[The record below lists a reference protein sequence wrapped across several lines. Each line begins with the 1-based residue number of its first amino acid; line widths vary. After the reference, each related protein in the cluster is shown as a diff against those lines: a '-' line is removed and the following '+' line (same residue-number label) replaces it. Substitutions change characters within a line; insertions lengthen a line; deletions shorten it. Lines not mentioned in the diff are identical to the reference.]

1 MCFMWCH
8 VRHLRPKKNNATK
21 ITAKDREFGMTPN
34 YDGIN
39 FPVKVSDIGKIE
51 RMNEIN
57 LTVLGYKGK
66 KQFYPIRV
74 SKGEYKDSM
83 ELPLLGDGKG
93 NLHYVLIKDVN
104 RLLFS
109 VTKGTNKKHF
119 CLHCFHNCSS
129 EELHEKHKETCI
141 QVNGVPAT
149 KLPKEGTKIKF
160 KNYKHQVPAPFVIYA
175 DFESILVPDKER
187 KMDETSDES
196 HTTRYQTHQ
205 ACSYGMKRVCYYDDW
220 YSGEYK
226 SYIGKDAARNFIQA
240 VLYEAKICNRIM
252 KTQFN
257 KPMKLTEEEEY
268 QNADYCHICTKWLD
282 DNDAVR
288 DHCHVTGK
296 FRGAAHSKCNL
307 NYKLTYKIP
316 VVFHN
321 LRGYDSHLIMQEIGG
336 FGLEVNVIPNNMEKY
351 MSFSLGKQF
360 MASSLEALAVNL
372 SQEYFKLVG
381 QRWKGEDF
389 ELVTKKG
396 IFPYEYLDSIN
407 KSNVKKLPSKD
418 EFYSTLYESGVS
430 TALTAT
436 NEHTLPLFLSDYPGN
451 DKSQPINVRLTQRK
465 PYRSP
470 VTTSNRCN
478 VIEVPID
485 YKQNTHSSTM
495 LKNQSRSREF
505 VPNIVLTNVM
515 SLLPKIDEIRVF
527 TETHSIDLFFIS
539 ETWLKSNV
547 GDDQLILPGYNL
559 KRLDRRIGIHG
570 GVCLFSNSKYKT
582 SHLYNLECPN
592 LEVMWVYGRTARL
605 HRGVSCIVTATIYHP
620 PSSDD
625 NEILEYL
632 IASLTRV
639 ESLYPGCGLILAGDF
654 NRLDIK
660 QLRINFGLKQL
671 VKIPTRGGNT
681 LDLVLTNLDPFYLSD
696 SIIAFPPFGLSDHSV
711 IAVSPR
717 LRDPKSNQKK
727 VVYKR
732 DMRPSRKA
740 MFGRYLSQIDWSFLD
755 SLESVEVKNQL
766 FTDMLSFGLFYIL
779 PEKRLLVHSND
790 HPWINE
796 DLRRL
801 IQLRQRAFEDKSR

>member
-1 MCFMWCH
+1 VHFKSKSGTVTNHEDIEATATFNHQTILQRIETFQNLGSNWRILNIEAHYFNAALYRPLKGSSYMKLPEDISNPMNGLINIKNGEDTMCFMWCH

-74 SKGEYKDSM
+74 SKGEYKDSI
-83 ELPLLGDGKG
+83 ELPLLGDRKG

-160 KNYKHQVPAPFVIYA
+160 KNYKHQVPAHFVIYA

-288 DHCHVTGK
+288 DHCRVTGK
-296 FRGAAHSKCNL
+296 FRGADHSKCNL

-372 SQEYFKLVG
+372 
-381 QRWKGEDF
+381 
-389 ELVTKKG
+389 
-396 IFPYEYLDSIN
+396 
-407 KSNVKKLPSKD
+407 
-418 EFYSTLYESGVS
+418 
-430 TALTAT
+430 
-436 NEHTLPLFLSDYPGN
+436 
-451 DKSQPINVRLTQRK
+451 
-465 PYRSP
+465 
-470 VTTSNRCN
+470 
-478 VIEVPID
+478 
-485 YKQNTHSSTM
+485 
-495 LKNQSRSREF
+495 
-505 VPNIVLTNVM
+505 
-515 SLLPKIDEIRVF
+515 
-527 TETHSIDLFFIS
+527 
-539 ETWLKSNV
+539 
-547 GDDQLILPGYNL
+547 
-559 KRLDRRIGIHG
+559 
-570 GVCLFSNSKYKT
+570 
-582 SHLYNLECPN
+582 
-592 LEVMWVYGRTARL
+592 
-605 HRGVSCIVTATIYHP
+605 
-620 PSSDD
+620 
-625 NEILEYL
+625 
-632 IASLTRV
+632 
-639 ESLYPGCGLILAGDF
+639 
-654 NRLDIK
+654 
-660 QLRINFGLKQL
+660 
-671 VKIPTRGGNT
+671 
-681 LDLVLTNLDPFYLSD
+681 
-696 SIIAFPPFGLSDHSV
+696 
-711 IAVSPR
+711 
-717 LRDPKSNQKK
+717 
-727 VVYKR
+727 
-732 DMRPSRKA
+732 
-740 MFGRYLSQIDWSFLD
+740 
-755 SLESVEVKNQL
+755 
-766 FTDMLSFGLFYIL
+766 
-779 PEKRLLVHSND
+779 
-790 HPWINE
+790 
-796 DLRRL
+796 
-801 IQLRQRAFEDKSR
+801 